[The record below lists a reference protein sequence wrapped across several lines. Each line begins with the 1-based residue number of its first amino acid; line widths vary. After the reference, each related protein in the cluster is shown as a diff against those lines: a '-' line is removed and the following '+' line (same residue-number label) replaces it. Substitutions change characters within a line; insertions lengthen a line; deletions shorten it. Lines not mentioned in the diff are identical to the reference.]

1 MLKKSPGPGEKGG
14 KIMERG
20 KTFVMSYSCGKDSTL
35 ALHKMLAAGHTP
47 LALLVMFNPEA
58 GRSYFHGADHALL
71 ARYAE
76 ALQIPL
82 LPVDTAGETYHLSME
97 AALRRAKEQ
106 GAELV
111 CFGDIDMENNRA
123 WGEERCR
130 NVGLE
135 AVYPL
140 WHHDRQENVREL
152 LELGYRCLI
161 KTLDR
166 RVLPRH
172 LLGRVMDRA
181 MVEEMTACGVDVCG
195 ENGEFHTI
203 AVDGPVFHRP
213 IPYCVRQLLDLGAQ
227 VRFGHR
233 VTGLRVRDGALEG
246 LEVSSPEGGYVLPAR
261 QAVLALGH
269 SARDTFEM
277 LHAAGVRMEQK
288 PFAVGVRIE
297 HRQADMDAAQYRK
310 FAGHPCLPA
319 AGYKLSC
326 HPENG
331 RSAFSFCVCPG
342 GQVVAAASE
351 QGRVVTNGM
360 SEYARDRENINGGLL
375 VNVTPADF
383 GSSHPLSGIAFQRRL
398 EEAAFRLG
406 GGGYAA
412 PCQRVEDFLAGRPST
427 GPGRVIP
434 SYRPGVRWTDL
445 RQCLPEFVWQT
456 MALALPMLDG
466 KVRGYAQGDAVL
478 TAVETRS
485 SSPVRI
491 IRDNS
496 GQCNVRGLYPCGEG
510 AGYAGGILSAAADGM
525 RCAEK
530 IWEVYGK

>member
-1 MLKKSPGPGEKGG
+1 MVRIEGLKLAPGQDEQLL
-14 KIMERG
+14 RG
-20 KTFVMSYSCGKDSTL
+20 KAARLLRMPEGDILSLQVLRRAIDAREELHFVYTAAVTL
-35 ALHKMLAAGHTP
+35 RQEK
-47 LALLVMFNPEA
+47 
-58 GRSYFHGADHALL
+58 
-71 ARYAE
+71 
-76 ALQIPL
+76 
-82 LPVDTAGETYHLSME
+82 
-97 AALRRAKEQ
+97 AALRR
-106 GAELV
+106 
-111 CFGDIDMENNRA
+111 
-123 WGEERCR
+123 
-130 NVGLE
+130 
-135 AVYPL
+135 
-140 WHHDRQENVREL
+140 VR
-152 LELGYRCLI
+152 
-161 KTLDR
+161 DR
-166 RVLPRH
+166 RVTPYTPEVYRLPETLAAPETPPVVIGAGPGGLFAALVLARCGLRPIVLERGQDAVTRQRDVASFWRTGVLDPESNVQFGEGGAGAFSDGKLNTGTRDIRH
-172 LLGRVMDRA
+172 RWILEQLV
-181 MVEEMTACGVDVCG
+181 ACGAPESILVDAKPHVG
-195 ENGEFHTI
+195 TDMLHVTLVNL
-203 AVDGPVFHRP
+203 R
-213 IPYCVRQLLDLGAQ
+213 RQLLDLGAQ

-246 LEVSSPEGGYVLPAR
+246 LEVYVAGGAAMCCRPGMRCWPWATAPGIPLRCSTPPGYRWSRSPLPWGCASSTGNRTWTQPSTGGSPGIRACPPPAISCR
-261 QAVLALGH
+261 ATRKTGAAPSP
-269 SARDTFEM
+269 SA
-277 LHAAGVRMEQK
+277 
-288 PFAVGVRIE
+288 
-297 HRQADMDAAQYRK
+297 
-310 FAGHPCLPA
+310 
-319 AGYKLSC
+319 
-326 HPENG
+326 
-331 RSAFSFCVCPG
+331 SAPG

-383 GSSHPLSGIAFQRRL
+383 GSSHPLAGIAFQRRL

-445 RQCLPEFVWQT
+445 RQCLPEFVWET
-456 MALALPMLDG
+456 LALALPMLDG